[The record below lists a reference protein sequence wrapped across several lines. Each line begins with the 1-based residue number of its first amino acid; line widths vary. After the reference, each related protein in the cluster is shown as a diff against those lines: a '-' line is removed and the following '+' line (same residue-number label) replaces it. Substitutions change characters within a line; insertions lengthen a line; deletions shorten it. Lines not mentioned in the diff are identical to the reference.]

1 MKFKDILKSPVFP
14 IGHVWNF
21 EKRKKYYES
30 DVTALVRRMLED
42 ERIREDQ
49 RFAWDRW
56 RADTLATQSPVC
68 GQRALAP
75 ASPR

>member
-14 IGHVWNF
+14 SGHLWSF

-30 DVTALVRRMLED
+30 DVTALVRKMLED

-56 RADTLATQSPVC
+56 RAE
-68 GQRALAP
+68 GQLP
-75 ASPR
+75 KQP

>member
-1 MKFKDILKSPVFP
+1 MKFRDILKSPVFP
-14 IGHVWNF
+14 PGHSWSF
-21 EKRKKYYES
+21 EKRRKYYES

-56 RADTLATQSPVC
+56 RAEAQPPK
-68 GQRALAP
+68 QP
-75 ASPR
+75 

>member
-14 IGHVWNF
+14 LGHRWSF
-21 EKRKKYYES
+21 EKRKQYYES
-30 DVTALVRRMLED
+30 DVTALVRKMLED

-56 RADTLATQSPVC
+56 RAEDRLTKKP
-68 GQRALAP
+68 
-75 ASPR
+75 

>member
-1 MKFKDILKSPVFP
+1 VKFKDILKSPVFP
-14 IGHVWNF
+14 PGHSWSF

-30 DVTALVRRMLED
+30 DVTALVRKMLED

-56 RADTLATQSPVC
+56 RAE
-68 GQRALAP
+68 GQPLKQP
-75 ASPR
+75 